1 MGFGVLA
8 KDRFEATRSA
18 VKRLDAVNLAIL
30 LEGEDWKPPSV
41 RVRAGISDPTGK
53 AGIYRAE
60 ELPEVMKRLRDE
72 KAELESYIGTSLRLI
87 ENVRKGLGIHYGNI
101 LEWIYV
107 DLESWDRIRDLY
119 GVPKSTGCERRNIA
133 FDWVDSIGL
142 NNVLKG
148 EYEL

>member
-1 MGFGVLA
+1 M
-8 KDRFEATRSA
+8 EATRAA

-30 LEGEDWKPPSV
+30 LEGEDWKPPNV

-87 ENVRKGLGIHYGNI
+87 ENVRKGLGTHYFQ
-101 LEWIYV
+101 
-107 DLESWDRIRDLY
+107 SPRDASEEISL
-119 GVPKSTGCERRNIA
+119 STGWIRS
-133 FDWVDSIGL
+133 D
-142 NNVLKG
+142 
-148 EYEL
+148 